1 MFVKLVFFSS
11 EPHIGHLYTAVIADA
26 VARFERIKNPDVKV
40 KFMTGT
46 DEHGLKITESAAKCN
61 LSEQVYCNR
70 ISEKFRKLFKLY
82 DVNETD
88 FLRTTEER
96 HIKAV
101 ASLWVCVYV
110 QFIFIFKSLT
120 V

>member
-1 MFVKLVFFSS
+1 MRLVFSIS
-11 EPHIGHLYTAVIADA
+11 EPHIGHLYTAVIADSI
-26 VARFERIKNPDVKV
+26 ARFERIKNPDVKV

-46 DEHGLKITESAAKCN
+46 DEHGLKISKSALKCN
-61 LSEQVYCNR
+61 MSEQVYCDM
-70 ISEKFRKLFKLY
+70 ISEKFRELFKLY

-101 ASLWVCVYV
+101 TSLWVCIYL
-110 QFIFIFKSLT
+110 IFCFKSEFFM